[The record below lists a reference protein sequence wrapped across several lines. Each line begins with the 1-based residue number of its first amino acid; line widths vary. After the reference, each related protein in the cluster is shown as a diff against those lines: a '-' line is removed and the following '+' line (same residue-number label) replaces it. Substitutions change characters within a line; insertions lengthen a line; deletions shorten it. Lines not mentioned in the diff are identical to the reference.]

1 MHNGFFRVAA
11 CVPPVKVTDVKA
23 NTASIIDLL
32 HHLENR
38 DVELAVFPE
47 LCVTGYTCG
56 DLFHHVSLL
65 DAAGNAIHEIAEAT
79 KNMKIQAVLGVPMLY
94 DDKLYNCAV
103 VVGQGM
109 LKLTVPKTYL
119 PNYNEFYER
128 RLWTPAPHNTDNEE
142 SRMPISANKIFMVNG
157 VKIGIEICEDL
168 WVPIPPSCHAAL
180 AGAKVIVNL
189 SASPDTIG
197 KYAYLRQ
204 LIAQQSARCICGYV
218 YAAAGFGE
226 SSTDLVFDGKG
237 IIAENGKIL
246 EASQRWQSTSQ
257 VVIHDIDIEAITRDR
272 LHSNT
277 FIECAERENSN
288 ANYPVVQQLNLNLS
302 ELLDPENTENLREK
316 IDKLISSEG
325 NSDDDN
331 STPTLLRTI
340 DPHPFVPWNDDE
352 IDQRCD
358 EIINIQVAGL
368 AQRLSATGCKC
379 LVVGISGGLDS
390 TLALLVATR
399 AFDRL
404 GLDRKGIKGITM
416 PGFGTTGRTHSNA
429 LSLMEALGVDYRE
442 IPIGP
447 AVERHFSDIGHNPA
461 VKDVTYENCQARERT
476 QILMDV
482 ANQEGG
488 MVLGTGDLSELALG
502 WATYNGDQMS
512 MYGVNAS
519 VPKTL
524 VKYLVRWFALRSEN
538 PDMAEALVDI
548 IDTPVS
554 PELLPPD
561 KSGEIAQKT
570 EDLVGPYEL
579 HDFFLYYMLR
589 YGFTPERVFYLAC
602 QAFWVQHSRKTY
614 QGKGGMEVGKYE
626 PRVILKWM
634 RTFYRRF
641 FNQQFKRSCMPDG
654 PKVGSV
660 CLSPR
665 GDWRMP
671 SDASAALWLEAV
683 EQLSASLDNES
694 AE

>member
-11 CVPPVKVTDVKA
+11 CVPPVRVADVEA
-23 NTASIIDLL
+23 NKLAIIEMIET
-32 HHLENR
+32 LER
-38 DVELAVFPE
+38 KGVELAVFPE
-47 LCVTGYTCG
+47 LCITGYTCG
-56 DLFHHVSLL
+56 DLFHSSSLL
-65 DAAGNAIHEIAEAT
+65 DAAGEALHAIAEST
-79 KNMKIQAVLGVPMLY
+79 KDLKIQAVVGCPMIY
-94 DDKLYNCAV
+94 DDRLYNCAV

-109 LKLTVPKTYL
+109 VKLTVPKTYL

-128 RLWTPAPHNTDNEE
+128 RWWTPSQKPNGGDDSPSPMT
-142 SRMPISANKIFMVNG
+142 ANKLFIVNG
-157 VKIGIEICEDL
+157 VKVGIEICEDL
-168 WVPIPPSCHAAL
+168 WVPIPPSSHAAM

-189 SASPDTIG
+189 SASPDSIG
-197 KYAYLRQ
+197 KYAYLKS
-204 LIAQQSARCICGYV
+204 LIAQQSARCVCGYV
-218 YAAAGFGE
+218 YASAGFGE

-237 IIAENGKIL
+237 IIAENGRVL
-246 EASQRWQSTSQ
+246 ASTPRWTEGPQY
-257 VVIHDIDIEAITRDR
+257 VIRDIDIEALTRDR
-272 LHSNT
+272 IHIGT
-277 FIECAERENSN
+277 FRECGDRENTYG
-288 ANYPVVQQLNLNLS
+288 YPVVQQININLS
-302 ELLDPENTENLREK
+302 DLLDPENQENIRDVINKVTGGENK
-316 IDKLISSEG
+316 EEENEEAK
-325 NSDDDN
+325 
-331 STPTLLRTI
+331 TLLRTV
-340 DPHPFVPWNDDE
+340 DPHPFVPWDDSE
-352 IDQRCD
+352 IDDRCE

-368 AQRLSATGCKC
+368 AQRLRATHCNC
-379 LVVGISGGLDS
+379 LVIGISGGLDS

-404 GLDRKGIKGITM
+404 GLDRKGIIGITM

-429 LSLMEALGVDYRE
+429 LTLMEALGVTYRE

-447 AVERHFSDIGHNPA
+447 AVEQHFSDIGHDPE
-461 VKDVTYENCQARERT
+461 VHDVTYENCQARERT

-502 WATYNGDQMS
+502 WATYNGDHMS
-512 MYGVNAS
+512 MYGVNTS

-524 VKYLVRWFALRSEN
+524 VKYLVRWFAFRAEN

-561 KSGEIAQKT
+561 SQGKIAQKT

-589 YGFTPERVFYLAC
+589 YGFSPERIFYLAC
-602 QAFWVQHSRKTY
+602 QAFWTQHRRKTY
-614 QGKGGMEVGKYE
+614 QGKGGMDVGEYE
-626 PRVILKWM
+626 PRVILRWM
-634 RTFYRRF
+634 RTFYQRF
-641 FNQQFKRSCMPDG
+641 FTQQFKRSCLPDG

-671 SDASAALWLEAV
+671 SDASAALWLASV
-683 EQLSASLDNES
+683 DKMAASLE
-694 AE
+694 E